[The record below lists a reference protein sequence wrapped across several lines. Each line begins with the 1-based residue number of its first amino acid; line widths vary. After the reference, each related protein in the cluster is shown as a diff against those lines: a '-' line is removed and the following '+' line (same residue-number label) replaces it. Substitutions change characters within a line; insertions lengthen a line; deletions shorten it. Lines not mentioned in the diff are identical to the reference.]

1 VSLGLEKVAY
11 IELSVTYF
19 ADTAS
24 GGIWRV
30 LSAVVYSSGK
40 SSGFYYTY
48 FAHRTTT
55 EFTITHKFTAFKFC
69 FTAYTHTIRHQVFFF
84 GARMGK
90 CKDVIVIVKLILLL
104 AYSKEPGIFH

>member
-30 LSAVVYSSGK
+30 LSAVVYSSRK

-55 EFTITHKFTAFKFC
+55 EFAIMIIKYKEELTNNTQIYC
-69 FTAYTHTIRHQVFFF
+69 F
-84 GARMGK
+84 
-90 CKDVIVIVKLILLL
+90 
-104 AYSKEPGIFH
+104 